1 MPCPLGVHSLW
12 EKLRLAALESS
23 KHQLLSYI
31 HILCL
36 TPNPYS
42 RFVSWVY
49 FINANTQAQR
59 CEVVSQGHSAFSS
72 SHVQIWEI
80 DHREK
85 LGWRIDAFK
94 LWCLRSLLRILW
106 IARRSNQSILKE
118 VNLEY
123 SLEWLILKLKL
134 QHFGHLMRRA
144 DSLEE
149 TLMPGKIEDRRRR
162 EWQRMRWLDASPTQ
176 WTWVWA
182 SSGRSWRTGKPGELQ
197 CMGLQSRAWPS
208 DWTTNNYV
216 TPIIQLNERQRFS
229 DPYVDSK
236 HSLRDSLDFF
246 SAPSHI
252 HRLAVGVTYWPP
264 GKDPTWIQIE
274 MIT

>member
-118 VNLEY
+118 VNLEN
-123 SLEWLILKLKL
+123 SLEGLTLKL
-134 QHFGHLMRRA
+134 QCFGHLVQRA
-144 DSLEE
+144 DSLEKS
-149 TLMPGKIEDRRRR
+149 LMLGKIEGKRRRG
-162 EWQRMRWLDASPTQ
+162 WQMMRWLDSITNSMDVR
-176 WTWVWA
+176 W
-182 SSGRSWRTGKPGELQ
+182 WRTRKPGVLLWGSWKSWD
-197 CMGLQSRAWPS
+197 CK
-208 DWTTNNYV
+208 V
-216 TPIIQLNERQRFS
+216 
-229 DPYVDSK
+229 
-236 HSLRDSLDFF
+236 LDM
-246 SAPSHI
+246 
-252 HRLAVGVTYWPP
+252 T
-264 GKDPTWIQIE
+264 
-274 MIT
+274 

>member
-72 SHVQIWEI
+72 SHVQTWEI

-118 VNLEY
+118 ISPGC
-123 SLEWLILKLKL
+123 SLEG
-134 QHFGHLMRRA
+134 QYFGHLMQRA
-144 DSLEE
+144 DSFEKTQML
-149 TLMPGKIEDRRRR
+149 GKSEYRRRR
-162 EWQRMRWLDASPTQ
+162 GQQKWDDWMASLIQ

-182 SSGRSWRTGKPGELQ
+182 NSRIKWRTE
-197 CMGLQSRAWPS
+197 
-208 DWTTNNYV
+208 
-216 TPIIQLNERQRFS
+216 
-229 DPYVDSK
+229 
-236 HSLRDSLDFF
+236 
-246 SAPSHI
+246 
-252 HRLAVGVTYWPP
+252 
-264 GKDPTWIQIE
+264 
-274 MIT
+274 